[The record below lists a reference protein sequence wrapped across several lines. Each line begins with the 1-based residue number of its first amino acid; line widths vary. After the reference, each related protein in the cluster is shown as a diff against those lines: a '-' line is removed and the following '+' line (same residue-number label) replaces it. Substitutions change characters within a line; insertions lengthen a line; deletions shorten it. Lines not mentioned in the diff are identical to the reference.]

1 MITAIE
7 GTYLFIGFL
16 LGCLVVSFIVAIPV
30 HIIVVFFNKFFGK

>member
-16 LGCLVVSFIVAIPV
+16 LGCLAASCIVAIPV
-30 HIIVVFFNKFFGK
+30 TIIVMFFKKFFGK